1 MWNLFS
7 SKKTFI
13 FIFLSLTLSLSL
25 SLSICVSVFTL
36 WRHQLNCLVTVT
48 IATTLWWNSL
58 FISDWWRH
66 KGRKT
71 TQKNRQKSIF
81 LSWWILTVLF
91 LCCFFRFFLVFFC
104 FSWKFSFIFCMQFLS
119 EQILSKKSYFNLE
132 NILFVA
138 FYVANS
144 NQHQHIVN
152 NRNKKKK
159 YLSLLLATRSSYF

>member
-1 MWNLFS
+1 MKFAFYQRLMTS
-7 SKKTFI
+7 QRSKNDPKK
-13 FIFLSLTLSLSL
+13 S
-25 SLSICVSVFTL
+25 
-36 WRHQLNCLVTVT
+36 
-48 IATTLWWNSL
+48 
-58 FISDWWRH
+58 
-66 KGRKT
+66 
-71 TQKNRQKSIF
+71 RQKSIF

-91 LCCFFRFFLVFFC
+91 LCCFFRFFLVFFY

-152 NRNKKKK
+152 NRKKKRNI
-159 YLSLLLATRSSYF
+159 YRCSWQLDRLISSCLMNFSSLCLVRSLVEHIIRNARAFCDETKEKQLTFDYYVTNALA